1 MRPMV
6 KNVVILQS
14 AEYEEI
20 VRQLDMISN
29 LHKQLFF
36 AFEMRN
42 PRPFPSTIRPE
53 AQYGEIVRR
62 LDQIS
67 NLQKQL
73 LVALK
78 MHNPRRFP
86 STTKPE
92 NEKE

>member
-1 MRPMV
+1 MV
-6 KNVVILQS
+6 NNVVILQS
-14 AEYEEI
+14 AEYEAI
-20 VRQLDMISN
+20 LRQLDIISN

-36 AFEMRN
+36 ALEMRN
-42 PRPFPSTIRPE
+42 PRPFPSTTRPE

-78 MHNPRRFP
+78 RHSPRPLP

-92 NEKE
+92 NEKK